1 MINCKVLESA
11 LEGSRKPE
19 EKFYHKLLDRLK
31 MNPEEVVFLDDF
43 GKNLK
48 PAQKMGFQT
57 IKVKRRWQGIKE
69 NFGDIKWVD
78 ITKVIF
84 LYSSHWCSTTFSLEN
99 YLL

>member
-1 MINCKVLESA
+1 MVLLYRACFNIWLILKFKVLESA

-19 EKFYHKLLDRLK
+19 EKFYHKLLERLK

-57 IKVKRRWQGIKE
+57 IKVKSKIGNKYIGI
-69 NFGDIKWVD
+69 
-78 ITKVIF
+78 
-84 LYSSHWCSTTFSLEN
+84 
-99 YLL
+99 

>member
-1 MINCKVLESA
+1 MVLLYRACFNIWKILKFKVLESA

-19 EKFYHKLLDRLK
+19 EKFYHKLLERLK

-57 IKVKRRWQGIKE
+57 IKVKSKIGNKYIGI
-69 NFGDIKWVD
+69 
-78 ITKVIF
+78 
-84 LYSSHWCSTTFSLEN
+84 
-99 YLL
+99 

>member
-1 MINCKVLESA
+1 MVLWYLACFNIWIILKFKVLESA

-19 EKFYHKLLDRLK
+19 EKFYHKLLERLK

-57 IKVKRRWQGIKE
+57 IKVKSKIGNKYIGI
-69 NFGDIKWVD
+69 
-78 ITKVIF
+78 
-84 LYSSHWCSTTFSLEN
+84 
-99 YLL
+99 

>member
-1 MINCKVLESA
+1 MVLLYRACFNIWLILKFKVLESA

-19 EKFYHKLLDRLK
+19 EKFYHKLLERLK

-57 IKVKRRWQGIKE
+57 VKVKSKIGNKYIGI
-69 NFGDIKWVD
+69 
-78 ITKVIF
+78 
-84 LYSSHWCSTTFSLEN
+84 
-99 YLL
+99 